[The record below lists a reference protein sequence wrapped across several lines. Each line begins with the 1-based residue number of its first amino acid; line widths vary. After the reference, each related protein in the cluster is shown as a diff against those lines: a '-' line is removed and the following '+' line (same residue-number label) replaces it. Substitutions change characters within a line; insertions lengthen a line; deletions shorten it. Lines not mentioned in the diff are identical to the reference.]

1 MIKRRGCQRLEG
13 KHILEVCMCFKPG
26 LGLLKVKGNKETGL
40 QRKHLQKAKLRRQVL
55 LCAIAKQLR
64 KKGHSY
70 MGFSSIF

>member
-1 MIKRRGCQRLEG
+1 M
-13 KHILEVCMCFKPG
+13 
-26 LGLLKVKGNKETGL
+26 GLLKVKGNKETGL